1 MKIPVRGGRTWGTG
15 SNGSP
20 SGHYRVVHKVKAGN
34 TLGQI
39 AENYGTTA
47 TKIRR
52 WNNMKYGTHLIHAG
66 QQLKIWVKD
75 GYNVKKMK
83 PKSGSYGPPGHY
95 KITYRVK
102 RGDTIGQIAA
112 DYGILSSRI
121 RRWNNLKRGSH
132 IIYPGQKLTLWVKEG

>member
-1 MKIPVRGGRTWGTG
+1 MKIPVKGGRTWGTG
-15 SNGSP
+15 SNGGP
-20 SGHYRVVHKVKAGN
+20 TGHYKLVHKVKRGN

-39 AENYGTTA
+39 AEDYGTSA
-47 TKIRR
+47 SRIRR

-66 QQLKIWVKD
+66 QKLTIWVKD
-75 GYNVKKMK
+75 GHQVR
-83 PKSGSYGPPGHY
+83 KSKQKNNDWGPPGHY

-102 RGDTIGQIAA
+102 KGDTIGQIAD

-121 RRWNNLKRGSH
+121 RRWNNLNRSSH